1 MLTSILIQLIN
12 QPDPFS
18 DILLALYSAHHL
30 GSQQPSDT
38 VLTQCLKDILK
49 ASQQVPTYIII
60 DALDECPDTL
70 GIQSSRE
77 KVLDLLEELIQL
89 QLPNLRLYVTSRPEV
104 DIRTVLDPLTST
116 SNSVSLHDQKGQKQ
130 DIIDYINSF
139 VCSDRKM
146 KRWREEDKKLIIQTL
161 SDRADGM

>member
-1 MLTSILIQLIN
+1 LLTSILIQLIN
-12 QPDPFS
+12 QSDPFS

-30 GSQQPSDT
+30 GSQQPSDS

-89 QLPNLRLYVTSRPEV
+89 QFPNLRLYVTSRPEV
-104 DIRTVLDPLTST
+104 DIRTVLDPLTSA
-116 SNSVSLHDQKGQKQ
+116 SNSISLHEQNGQKQ

-139 VCSDRKM
+139 VGSDRKM
-146 KRWREEDKKLIIQTL
+146 QRWREEDKKLIIQTL